1 MSFAHALFA
10 LMPMQALAAAL
21 VLITLVGWRGA
32 NAGGRWAQ
40 VGMVALGLGLALS
53 SPALG
58 HHFTVPHGLRSAGVG
73 LTSLGL
79 SALWWALG
87 LWLTPRPGR
96 WAMAA
101 MPVALAVGHA
111 LLWADRTAAQT
122 LTDLALGAQLIWLG
136 VALTLPGRS
145 TVLQGLN
152 SRRWRLLGL
161 AAVLPLLTAM
171 LARAAAKL
179 LGLGLDDGAPWPD
192 LLLALAGQLAL
203 LLALPMLLLAWRG
216 QIEAELARLAQT
228 DGLTGLNDRAAFT
241 ARSVDMISMARRYDE
256 PLALVVLDLDD
267 FVTLQSERGMDFADR
282 ALALFASCVQTQMRL
297 GDLAGRLAG
306 EQFGVLMARCLP
318 EGPQA
323 LDERLRKA
331 LAERAPAELGMP
343 LSFSAGWARL
353 RPGDR
358 GLPDL
363 QRRGETA
370 LYEAQR
376 AGRGQLM
383 AEPGVAD

>member
-1 MSFAHALFA
+1 MSFTEALFA
-10 LMPMQALAAAL
+10 LMPLQALAAAL
-21 VLITLVGWRGA
+21 VLITLVGWRGT

-40 VGMVALGLGLALS
+40 VGMVAMALGLALV
-53 SPALG
+53 SPSHGGRLG
-58 HHFTVPHGLRSAGVG
+58 TAVLLNSAG
-73 LTSLGL
+73 LAAISLGL

-87 LWLTPRPGR
+87 LWLAPRPGR
-96 WAMAA
+96 WLMTAA
-101 MPVALAVGHA
+101 PLALAAGHA
-111 LLWADRTAAQT
+111 LLASDRAMAQT
-122 LTDLALGAQLIWLG
+122 LADVLLGAQLAWLG
-136 VALTLPGRS
+136 VALMLPGRNA
-145 TVLQGLN
+145 VVQGLN

-161 AAVLPLLTAM
+161 AAVLPLLAAM
-171 LARAAAKL
+171 LGRATATV
-179 LGLGLDDGAPWPD
+179 LGDTAPWPD

-228 DGLTGLNDRAAFT
+228 DGLTGLTDCSAFT
-241 ARSVDMISMARRYDE
+241 QRSVDLISMARRYDE
-256 PLALVVLDLDD
+256 PLALVVLELDD
-267 FVTLQSERGMDFADR
+267 FATLQAERDMDFADR
-282 ALALFASCVQTQMRL
+282 ALAVFASCVQAQMRL

-323 LDERLRKA
+323 LDQRLRKA

-343 LSFSAGWARL
+343 LSFSAGWAKL

-358 GLPDL
+358 GLADL
-363 QRRGETA
+363 QRRAETA
-370 LYEAQR
+370 LYEAKR
-376 AGRGQLM
+376 GGKGRLT

>member
-1 MSFAHALFA
+1 MSFVEALYA

-40 VGMVALGLGLALS
+40 VGMVALALGLALL
-53 SPALG
+53 SPALDG
-58 HHFTVPHGLRSAGVG
+58 RFTAPHGLHSVGVG
-73 LTSLGL
+73 AISLGL

-96 WAMAA
+96 WVMAA
-101 MPVALAVGHA
+101 TPVALTAAHA
-111 LLWADRTAAQT
+111 LLWNDRAAAQT
-122 LTDLALGAQLIWLG
+122 LADVVLGAQLAWLG

-145 TVLQGLN
+145 AVLQGLN

-161 AAVLPLLTAM
+161 AAVLPLLAAM
-171 LARAAAKL
+171 LCRAAAWL
-179 LGLGLDDGAPWPD
+179 LGGNGPWPD
-192 LLLALAGQLAL
+192 LLLALTGQLAL
-203 LLALPMLLLAWRG
+203 LLSLPMLLLAWRG
-216 QIEAELARLAQT
+216 QTEAELARLAQT
-228 DGLTGLNDRAAFT
+228 DGLTGLTDRAAFT
-241 ARSVDMISMARRYDE
+241 TRSVDLISMARRYDE

-267 FVTLQSERGMDFADR
+267 FATLQAEQGMDFADH
-282 ALALFASCVQTQMRL
+282 ALALFASCVQAQMRL

-323 LDERLRKA
+323 LDLRLRTA
-331 LAERAPAELGMP
+331 LATRAPAELGMN
-343 LSFSAGWARL
+343 LSFSAGWAKL

-363 QRRGETA
+363 QRRAETA
-370 LYEAQR
+370 VYEAKR
-376 AGRGQLM
+376 AGKGQLM

>member
-1 MSFAHALFA
+1 MTFMEALFA

-32 NAGGRWAQ
+32 NAGAHWAQ
-40 VGMVALGLGLALS
+40 VGMVALALGLALL
-53 SPALG
+53 SPAVG
-58 HHFTVPHGLRSAGVG
+58 GRFTAPHGLHSVGVAAV
-73 LTSLGL
+73 SLGL

-101 MPVALAVGHA
+101 APLLLGIGHA
-111 LLWADRTAAQT
+111 LLWADRCTAQT
-122 LTDLALGAQLIWLG
+122 LADIGLSAQLFWLG
-136 VALTLPGRS
+136 VALSLPGRS
-145 TVLQGLN
+145 TVVQGVN

-161 AAVLPLLTAM
+161 TAVLPLLAAM
-171 LARAAAKL
+171 LARAVATL
-179 LGLGLDDGAPWPD
+179 VGDTAPWPD
-192 LLLALAGQLAL
+192 LLLGLAGQLAL

-216 QIEAELARLAQT
+216 QVEAELARLAQT
-228 DGLTGLNDRAAFT
+228 DGLTGLIDRAAFSQ
-241 ARSVDMISMARRYDE
+241 RSVELISMARRFDE

-267 FVTLQSERGMDFADR
+267 FATLQAEHGMDFADR
-282 ALALFASCVQTQMRL
+282 ALALFASCVQAQMRL

-323 LDERLRKA
+323 LDTRLRTA
-331 LAERAPAELGMP
+331 LAERAPVELGLQ
-343 LSFSAGWARL
+343 LSFSAGWAKL

-358 GLPDL
+358 GLADL
-363 QRRGETA
+363 QRRAETA
-370 LYEAQR
+370 LYEAKR
-376 AGRGQLM
+376 AGKGRLM

>member
-1 MSFAHALFA
+1 MNFAQALFA
-10 LMPMQALAAAL
+10 LMPLQAAAAAL
-21 VLITLVGWRGA
+21 VLATLIGWRGGP

-40 VGMVALGLGLALS
+40 AGMAALALGLALA
-53 SPALG
+53 SPMVTGWPDAPAG
-58 HHFTVPHGLRSAGVG
+58 VQSAGVG
-73 LTSLGL
+73 LISAGL

-87 LWLTPRPGR
+87 LWLAPRAGR

-101 MPVALAVGHA
+101 APFALAATHA
-111 LLWADRTAAQT
+111 LLATNHDVAQT
-122 LTDLALGAQLIWLG
+122 LTDLVLGTQLAWLG

-145 TVLQGLN
+145 AVVQGLH

-161 AAVLPLLTAM
+161 AAVLPLLATM
-171 LARAAAKL
+171 LCRAAATL
-179 LGLGLDDGAPWPD
+179 LGHEAPWAD

-216 QIEAELARLAQT
+216 QIEAELARLAHT
-228 DGLTGLNDRAAFT
+228 DALTGLVDRDAFA
-241 ARSVDMISMARRYDE
+241 ARSVDLFSVARRFSE

-267 FVTLQSERGMDFADR
+267 LDVLRSEHGVDFADR
-282 ALALFASCVQTQMRL
+282 ALALFASCVQAQMRL
-297 GDLAGRLAG
+297 GDLAGRLSG
-306 EQFGVLMARCLP
+306 ERCGVLMARCQP

-323 LDERLRKA
+323 LDVRLRA
-331 LAERAPAELGMP
+331 AVAQRAPAELDVS
-343 LSFSAGWARL
+343 LSFSAGWAKL

-363 QRRGETA
+363 QLRAETA

-376 AGRGQLM
+376 AGKGQLM
-383 AEPGVAD
+383 AEPGVCD

>member
-1 MSFAHALFA
+1 MFTDALFS
-10 LMPMQALAAAL
+10 LMPLQALAAAL
-21 VLITLVGWRGA
+21 VLITLIGWRGA

-40 VGMVALGLGLALS
+40 GGMLALAVGLALV
-53 SPALG
+53 SPAASGRLL
-58 HHFTVPHGLRSAGVG
+58 VLQSAGVA
-73 LTSLGL
+73 LLSLAL

-101 MPVALAVGHA
+101 APLLLGLGHG
-111 LLWADRTAAQT
+111 LLGSRPDEAQT
-122 LTDLALGAQLIWLG
+122 LADVVLGAQLAWLG

-145 TVLQGLN
+145 SVVQGLN

-161 AAVLPLLTAM
+161 AAVLPLLAAM
-171 LARAAAKL
+171 LSRAAVTEFGSPSAR
-179 LGLGLDDGAPWPD
+179 PD
-192 LLLALAGQLAL
+192 LLLALTGQLAL

-228 DGLTGLNDRAAFT
+228 DGLTGLTDREAFT
-241 ARSVDMISMARRYDE
+241 ARSVDLLSMARRYDE

-267 FVTLQSERGMDFADR
+267 FKLLQAEHDIDFADR
-282 ALALFASCVQTQMRL
+282 ALALFASCVQAQMRL

-306 EQFGVLMARCLP
+306 DRFGVLMARCLP

-323 LDERLRKA
+323 LDLRLRTA
-331 LAERAPAELGMP
+331 LAERAPAELGMQ
-343 LSFSAGWARL
+343 LSFSAGWAKL

-358 GLPDL
+358 GLADL
-363 QRRGETA
+363 QRRAETA
-370 LYEAQR
+370 LYEAKR
-376 AGRGQLM
+376 AGKGQLM

>member
-1 MSFAHALFA
+1 MTFTEALFA

-21 VLITLVGWRGA
+21 VLIVLVGWRGA

-40 VGMVALGLGLALS
+40 VGMVALALGLTLV
-53 SPALG
+53 SPAWGARLA
-58 HHFTVPHGLRSAGVG
+58 VPHGVHSLGVAGI
-73 LTSLGL
+73 SLGL
-79 SALWWALG
+79 SALWWAFG
-87 LWLTPRPGR
+87 LWLAPRPGR

-101 MPVALAVGHA
+101 TPVALGLGHA
-111 LLWADRTAAQT
+111 LLWAGHAQAQT
-122 LTDLALGAQLIWLG
+122 LADVVLGAQLAWLG
-136 VALTLPGRS
+136 MALALPGRS
-145 TVLQGLN
+145 NVLQGLN

-161 AAVLPLLTAM
+161 AAVLPLLAAM
-171 LARAAAKL
+171 LYRA
-179 LGLGLDDGAPWPD
+179 GLVLIGTPSPWPD
-192 LLLALAGQLAL
+192 LLLGVAGQLAL
-203 LLALPMLLLAWRG
+203 LLTLPMLLLAWRG
-216 QIEAELARLAQT
+216 QAEAELARLAQT
-228 DGLTGLNDRAAFT
+228 DGLTGLTDRAAFT
-241 ARSVDMISMARRYDE
+241 ARSVEMISMARRFDE

-267 FVTLQSERGMDFADR
+267 FATLRAEHGMDVADR
-282 ALALFASCVQTQMRL
+282 ALAVFGSCVQAQMRL

-323 LDERLRKA
+323 LDQRLRKA
-331 LAERAPAELGMP
+331 LAACAPGELGLP

-358 GLPDL
+358 GLADL
-363 QRRGETA
+363 QRRAGTA

-376 AGRGQLM
+376 AGKGQLM

>member
-1 MSFAHALFA
+1 MTFTEALFA

-21 VLITLVGWRGA
+21 VLIVLVGWRGA

-40 VGMVALGLGLALS
+40 VGLVALALGLALL
-53 SPALG
+53 SPVMSGRLSA
-58 HHFTVPHGLRSAGVG
+58 PHGLHSAGIAIV
-73 LTSLGL
+73 SAGL
-79 SALWWALG
+79 SAIWWALG

-96 WAMAA
+96 RAMAA
-101 MPVALAVGHA
+101 APLLLGAGHA
-111 LLWADRTAAQT
+111 LLWHDRSSAQT
-122 LTDLALGAQLIWLG
+122 LADVGLGAQLAWLG

-161 AAVLPLLTAM
+161 AAVLPLLAAM
-171 LARAAAKL
+171 LARAAATL
-179 LGLGLDDGAPWPD
+179 LGDAAPWAD
-192 LLLALAGQLAL
+192 LLLGLAGQLAL

-216 QIEAELARLAQT
+216 QTEAELARLAQT
-228 DGLTGLNDRAAFT
+228 DGLTGLIDRGAFT
-241 ARSVDMISMARRYDE
+241 RRSVDLISMARRFDE

-267 FVTLQSERGMDFADR
+267 FATLQQEHGMDLADR
-282 ALALFASCVQTQMRL
+282 ALALFASCVQAQMRL

-306 EQFGVLMARCLP
+306 EQFGVMMARCLP

-323 LDERLRKA
+323 LDARLRAA
-331 LAERAPAELGMP
+331 LAARAPGELGMQ
-343 LSFSAGWARL
+343 LSFSAGWAKL

-358 GLPDL
+358 GVADL
-363 QRRGETA
+363 QRRAETA
-370 LYEAQR
+370 LYEAKR
-376 AGRGQLM
+376 AGKGCLM

>member
-1 MSFAHALFA
+1 MSFTEALFA

-40 VGMVALGLGLALS
+40 VGMVALALGLAVL

-58 HHFTVPHGLRSAGVG
+58 GRLAALAGLHGVGIALVSAG
-73 LTSLGL
+73 LA
-79 SALWWALG
+79 ALWWALG

-101 MPVALAVGHA
+101 APPLLGGGYA
-111 LLWADRTAAQT
+111 LLSSDRDAAQT
-122 LTDLALGAQLIWLG
+122 LVDVGLAAQLAWLG
-136 VALTLPGRS
+136 VALALPSRN

-161 AAVLPLLTAM
+161 AAVLPLLAAM
-171 LARAAAKL
+171 LCRAAATL
-179 LGLGLDDGAPWPD
+179 MGDTAPWPD
-192 LLLALAGQLAL
+192 LLLGLAGQLAL
-203 LLALPMLLLAWRG
+203 LLSLPMLLLAWRG

-228 DGLTGLNDRAAFT
+228 DGLTGLIDRAAFT
-241 ARSVDMISMARRYDE
+241 TRSVDLISMARRFDE

-267 FVTLQSERGMDFADR
+267 FAALQAEHDMDVADR
-282 ALALFASCVQTQMRL
+282 ALALFASCVQAQMRL

-323 LDERLRKA
+323 LDGRLRKA
-331 LAERAPAELGMP
+331 LAERAPAELGMQ
-343 LSFSAGWARL
+343 LSFSAGWAKL

-358 GLPDL
+358 GLADL
-363 QRRGETA
+363 QRRAETA
-370 LYEAQR
+370 LYESKR
-376 AGRGQLM
+376 AGKGRLM

>member
-1 MSFAHALFA
+1 MSFTEALFA

-40 VGMVALGLGLALS
+40 VGMVALALGLALV
-53 SPALG
+53 SPVLG
-58 HHFTVPHGLRSAGVG
+58 DRSVAPHGMHSVGVAAI
-73 LTSLGL
+73 SVGL

-96 WAMAA
+96 WAMTLA
-101 MPVALAVGHA
+101 PLALALGHA
-111 LLWADRTAAQT
+111 LLWADRASAQT
-122 LTDLALGAQLIWLG
+122 LADVVLGAQLGWLG

-145 TVLQGLN
+145 SVLQGLN

-161 AAVLPLLTAM
+161 AAVLPLLAAM
-171 LARAAAKL
+171 LYRASTLL
-179 LGLGLDDGAPWPD
+179 LGDASPWPD
-192 LLLALAGQLAL
+192 LLLGLTGQLAL
-203 LLALPMLLLAWRG
+203 LLSLPMLLLAWRG
-216 QIEAELARLAQT
+216 QTEAELARLAQT
-228 DGLTGLNDRAAFT
+228 DGLTGLTDITAFT
-241 ARSVDMISMARRYDE
+241 RRSIDLISMARRYDE

-267 FVTLQSERGMDFADR
+267 FATLRAEQGTDLADR
-282 ALALFASCVQTQMRL
+282 ALALFASCVQAQMRL
-297 GDLAGRLAG
+297 GDLAGRLGG

-323 LDERLRKA
+323 LDLRLRTD
-331 LAERAPAELGMP
+331 LAQRAPAELGMQ
-343 LSFSAGWARL
+343 LSFSAGWAKL

-358 GLPDL
+358 GLADL
-363 QRRGETA
+363 QRRAETA

-376 AGRGQLM
+376 AGKGQLM